1 MVGQK
6 DNKPIMPYDTEKKD
20 VLSKDENL
28 VEQENE
34 IWDVPK
40 FGTRKES
47 SRDGSFFVH
56 FWRRKENKMMI
67 KIFRGVETSERT
79 S

>member
-47 SRDGSFFVH
+47 SRGGSFFV
-56 FWRRKENKMMI
+56 RKFKERKQ
-67 KIFRGVETSERT
+67 KIWVWEDIPEHRQ
-79 S
+79 

>member
-6 DNKPIMPYDTEKKD
+6 DNKPIMSYDTEKKD

-34 IWDVPK
+34 I
-40 FGTRKES
+40 
-47 SRDGSFFVH
+47 
-56 FWRRKENKMMI
+56 
-67 KIFRGVETSERT
+67 
-79 S
+79 

>member
-6 DNKPIMPYDTEKKD
+6 DNESIMPYDTEKKD

-34 IWDVPK
+34 I
-40 FGTRKES
+40 
-47 SRDGSFFVH
+47 
-56 FWRRKENKMMI
+56 
-67 KIFRGVETSERT
+67 
-79 S
+79 